1 MTNKEIRELVE
12 SVKITN
18 SFDRVDSRVY
28 RLQSYISQLED
39 NTKVLVYVLLKDWK
53 ALAIATATATQSTI
67 QKSPLTYHFRNIIT
81 KNEKTIKDYQM
92 VDKFTKAITPKHT
105 LPRVYTIT
113 TERAIDMRKYLDSHK
128 VLSLYNI

>member
-18 SFDRVDSRVY
+18 SFDRVDNRVY

-39 NTKVLVYVLLKDWK
+39 NTKVLVYVLLKDWE
-53 ALAIATATATQSTI
+53 ALAIASAVATSETI
-67 QKSPLTYHFRNIIT
+67 QKSPLTYHFRNILT
-81 KNEKTIKDYQM
+81 KNEKTLQDYQM
-92 VDKFTKAITPKHT
+92 VDKFTKAIAPKHT

-113 TERAIDMRKYLDSHK
+113 TERAIDMRKYLVSHK
-128 VLSLYNI
+128 VLNLYNI